1 MNEKNFSLNFRKIL
15 SLIVWATYIL
25 MPQEI
30 VLQNIFL
37 TQVMWIL
44 DQQKEKKSLVIDS
57 DTKSEIE
64 TQGAGEDI
72 IDV

>member
-1 MNEKNFSLNFRKIL
+1 
-15 SLIVWATYIL
+15 

-44 DQQKEKKSLVIDS
+44 DQQKEKKTLVIDS